1 MKKSIIYLTIATS
14 ILFLGS
20 CKNSEE
26 DHTGHDHSDEPT
38 KTTTTTEKKEE
49 DAKTK
54 EVELNQAQY
63 DASSIKLGQL
73 SQKNLSD
80 VIRVNGNTELPAQNQ
95 ADVSSF
101 LSGSI
106 TNINVNLGD
115 YVKKGQTLAIINSP
129 EYIQLQ
135 EEYIIS
141 KNTLEYL
148 ELEFKRQQ
156 TLRAENVNSEK
167 TFQKTKADLNIERAR
182 FQSLSNR
189 LSLVNTSPTSI
200 SKSLRIVSPISGNI
214 ATIPVK
220 IGTNIMAG
228 QSLFTIVDNS
238 QIHLDLMVYEKD
250 IPFIKV
256 GQKVSFTFTNI
267 NKSEVTAT
275 IFSIG
280 KSFESGT
287 KTVIAH
293 ANIENVPETLIPGLY
308 VNALVHVG
316 EKTVDALPNEAI
328 VKADGREFI
337 FVLEDAHEEEGGTS
351 YHFLRIEVKTGVSE
365 LGYSQVSVL
374 QEMPKGAQ
382 IVLSGAYY
390 IQSHL
395 IKSEGGGGHDH

>member
-1 MKKSIIYLTIATS
+1 MKKSIIFLSLATS
-14 ILFLGS
+14 ILLFS
-20 CKNSEE
+20 CKKDETENKEE
-26 DHTGHDHSDEPT
+26 
-38 KTTTTTEKKEE
+38 KVTTEVNAKEE
-49 DAKTK
+49 ANANVK
-54 EVELNQAQY
+54 EVELNEAQY
-63 DASSIKLGQL
+63 SASKIQLGQIL
-73 SQKNLSD
+73 QKNLSD
-80 VIRVNGNTELPAQNQ
+80 VVRINGTTELPAQSQ

-101 LSGSI
+101 LSGTI

-115 YVKKGQTLAIINSP
+115 YVKKGQTIATIDSP

-167 TFQKTKADLNIERAR
+167 TFQKTKSDLNIERAR
-182 FQSLSNR
+182 YQSLSNR
-189 LSLVNTSPTSI
+189 LSLVNSSPSSI

-238 QIHLDLMVYEKD
+238 QIHLDLLVYEKD
-250 IPFIKV
+250 MPYIKV

-267 NKSEVTAT
+267 DKSEVTAT
-275 IFSIG
+275 IFSIN
-280 KSFESGT
+280 KSFEPGT
-287 KTVIAH
+287 KTVLVH
-293 ANIENVPETLIPGLY
+293 ANIDKVPETLIPGLY
-308 VNALVHVG
+308 VNALVHIG

-337 FVLEDAHEEEGGTS
+337 FILEDAHEEEGGKS
-351 YHFLRIEVKTGVSE
+351 YHFQRIEAKTGVSE
-365 LGYSQVSVL
+365 LGYTQVTIL
-374 QEMPKGAQ
+374 QQVPKDSQ

-395 IKSEGGGGHDH
+395 IKTEGGGGHSH

>member
-1 MKKSIIYLTIATS
+1 MKKSIIFISIASS
-14 ILFLGS
+14 ILLFS
-20 CKNSEE
+20 C
-26 DHTGHDHSDEPT
+26 
-38 KTTTTTEKKEE
+38 KKEE
-49 DAKTK
+49 DTKENTVPSTEQKVEGKEESGVK

-63 DASSIKLGQL
+63 TASKIQLGQIA
-73 SQKNLSD
+73 QKNLSD
-80 VIRVNGNTELPAQNQ
+80 VIRINGNTELPAQSQ

-101 LSGSI
+101 LSGTI

-115 YVKKGQTLAIINSP
+115 YVKKGQTLAIIDSP

-135 EEYIIS
+135 EEYTIS

-167 TFQKTKADLNIERAR
+167 TFQKTKSELNIERAR
-182 FQSLSNR
+182 YQSLSNR
-189 LSLVNTSPTSI
+189 LSLVTSSKGA
-200 SKSLRIVSPISGNI
+200 KSLRIVSPITGNI

-250 IPFIKV
+250 LPYIKV
-256 GQKVSFTFTNI
+256 GQKVSFNFTNI

-280 KSFESGT
+280 KSFEPGT

-293 ANIENVPETLIPGLY
+293 ANIEKVPETLIPGLY

-351 YHFLRIEVKTGVSE
+351 YHFQRIEVKTGVSE

-382 IVLSGAYY
+382 VVLSGAYY

>member
-1 MKKSIIYLTIATS
+1 MKKSIIYISIATS
-14 ILFLGS
+14 ILLFS
-20 CKNSEE
+20 C
-26 DHTGHDHSDEPT
+26 
-38 KTTTTTEKKEE
+38 KKEE
-49 DAKTK
+49 GTKENTVPSTEQKAEAKEESGAK

-63 DASSIKLGQL
+63 TASKIQLGQIA
-73 SQKNLSD
+73 QKNLSD
-80 VIRVNGNTELPAQNQ
+80 VIRINGNTELPAQSQ

-101 LSGSI
+101 LSGTI

-115 YVKKGQTLAIINSP
+115 YVKKGQTLAIIDSP

-135 EEYIIS
+135 EEYTIS

-167 TFQKTKADLNIERAR
+167 TFQKTKSELNIERAR
-182 FQSLSNR
+182 YQSLSNR
-189 LSLVNTSPTSI
+189 LSLVSSSNGA
-200 SKSLRIVSPISGNI
+200 KSLRIVSPITGNI

-220 IGTNIMAG
+220 IGTNIMSG

-250 IPFIKV
+250 LPYVKV
-256 GQKVSFTFTNI
+256 GQKVSFNFTNI

-280 KSFESGT
+280 KSFEPGT

-293 ANIENVPETLIPGLY
+293 ANIEKVPETLIPGLY

-351 YHFLRIEVKTGVSE
+351 YHFQRIEVKTGVSE

-374 QEMPKGAQ
+374 QQMPKDAQ
-382 IVLSGAYY
+382 VVLSGAYY

>member
-1 MKKSIIYLTIATS
+1 MKKSIIFLSIATS
-14 ILFLGS
+14 ILFFS
-20 CKNSEE
+20 CKNTEE
-26 DHTGHDHSDEPT
+26 EQNTN
-38 KTTTTTEKKEE
+38 TEKTSSTEEEKES
-49 DAKTK
+49 ANK

-63 DASSIKLGQL
+63 DASKIQLGLL

-80 VIRVNGNTELPAQNQ
+80 VVRVNGNTELPAQSQ

-101 LSGSI
+101 LSGTI
-106 TNINVNLGD
+106 TKINVNLGD
-115 YVKKGQTLAIINSP
+115 YVKKGQTIALIDSP

-148 ELEFKRQQ
+148 ELEYKRQQ

-167 TFQKTKADLNIERAR
+167 TFQKTKSDLNIERAR
-182 FQSLSNR
+182 YQSLSNR
-189 LSLVNTSPTSI
+189 LSLVNTSGSSI
-200 SKSLRIVSPISGNI
+200 SKSLRIVSPITGNI

-250 IPFIKV
+250 LPYLKI

-267 NKSEVTAT
+267 NKSEVTAK

-280 KSFESGT
+280 KSFEPGT
-287 KTVIAH
+287 KTVIVH
-293 ANIENVPETLIPGLY
+293 ADIENVPETLIPGLY
-308 VNALVHVG
+308 VNALVHIG

-328 VKADGREFI
+328 IKADGREFI
-337 FVLEDAHEEEGGTS
+337 FILEDAHEEEGGLS
-351 YHFLRIEVKTGVSE
+351 YHFQRIEVKTGVAE
-365 LGYSQVSVL
+365 LGYSQVTVL
-374 QEMPKGAQ
+374 QEIPKDSE

-395 IKSEGGGGHDH
+395 VKNEGGGGHAH